1 MYLSNFQRTVKL
13 LGNFFSRPGNLI
25 PYFRYSLTQ
34 STPLELELP
43 WWSLSAI
50 REIEKYLNHSHRVFE
65 WGSGGSS
72 IFLAKRCMELTVV
85 EHDPSWFKQV
95 EARLNEQK
103 ITNSLL
109 NLREINL
116 ENEQAFHA
124 SPYAKTLKSTYDLI
138 VIDGEDHFGPESSW
152 SARES
157 CFCLAERWICK
168 DGGLIVVDDSW
179 RYPTLRLKTNAR
191 KMVVHESIGPCRLGV
206 TSTDFHYY

>member
-1 MYLSNFQRTVKL
+1 M
-13 LGNFFSRPGNLI
+13 
-25 PYFRYSLTQ
+25 
-34 STPLELELP
+34 
-43 WWSLSAI
+43 
-50 REIEKYLNHSHRVFE
+50 
-65 WGSGGSS
+65 
-72 IFLAKRCMELTVV
+72 
-85 EHDPSWFKQV
+85 
-95 EARLNEQK
+95 NEQK